1 MSLTLRILLIVGSI
15 LAFLFILRKIR
26 KCQLEIN
33 DSLFWFFFATILII
47 IAIFPQVIIYPAE
60 WIGIDSPANLLFLV
74 IIFVVFVK
82 QFTMTVHIGTLKSK
96 LRTLAQEEAL
106 QEKQSESFSQAAKL
120 SVKDE

>member
-1 MSLTLRILLIVGSI
+1 MSLTLRILLILGSI

-33 DSLFWFFFATILII
+33 DSIFWFFFATILIV
-47 IAIFPQVIIYPAE
+47 IAVFPQVIIYPAE

-74 IIFVVFVK
+74 IIFVVIVK

-96 LRTLAQEEAL
+96 LKSLAQAEAL
-106 QEKQSESFSQAAKL
+106 EAKAESAKATDG
-120 SVKDE
+120 K